1 MKLRVPAWSV
11 SDSTDSNR
19 FIFSHT
25 LYIRHINSLLISY
38 SHLSRRQLR
47 LNHLL
52 YTCKRSLHI
61 LYLPFYTRRMRTILW
76 LLCIHRN
83 MKYWNNSLI
92 CNYSH
97 SIHRLCP
104 TMKTNILLRSNCH
117 HKPTLSNPLHRD

>member
-1 MKLRVPAWSV
+1 MRVS
-11 SDSTDSNR
+11 
-19 FIFSHT
+19 FSLGPHQHLLSPVFLT
-25 LYIRHINSLLISY
+25 SAILTGIHHINSLLISY